1 MNGVASPAFV
11 KTLGRLVLI
20 QQSNHVDVR
29 TDAIKT
35 WLKEI
40 GLRAQNF
47 LTILGSIINITGG
60 TYMTI

>member
-29 TDAIKT
+29 TDTIKT

-40 GLRAQNF
+40 GLRVQNF